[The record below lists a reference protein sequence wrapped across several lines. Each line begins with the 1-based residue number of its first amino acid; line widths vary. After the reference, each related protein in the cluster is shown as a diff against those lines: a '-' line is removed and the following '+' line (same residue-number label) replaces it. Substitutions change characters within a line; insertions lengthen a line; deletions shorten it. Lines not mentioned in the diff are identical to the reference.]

1 MSIEAAVA
9 GPHAGKPP
17 LLEVKALYRY
27 FRIKKRHLFGPA
39 AKVQAVDGV
48 SFTLDEG
55 ETLGLVGESGC
66 GKSTTGRLVLNIL
79 TPSAGEIRFDGADV
93 TGLDPED
100 WRALRLDM
108 QMIFQD
114 SLSAL
119 DPRMNIG
126 DQIRE
131 PLDIHGIG
139 NARERADKVNEMLDA
154 VGLPLGVVQRYPH
167 ELSGGQ
173 QQRVVIARALIL
185 RPRLIVCDEPV
196 SALDVS
202 IQAQVIN
209 LLRDL
214 QARFKVAYLFISHD
228 LSVVRHISD
237 RIAVMYLGQIVEMAP
252 RDELFDRPR
261 HPYTK
266 ALIAA
271 IPIPDPKIR
280 RERVI
285 LHGDPPSAIDP
296 PAGCRFHTRCPHAK
310 PICGTEVPVLKPV
323 AAGHLV
329 ACHLVESGEL

>member
-9 GPHAGKPP
+9 GPRAGKPP

-27 FRIKKRHLFGPA
+27 FRTKRRRLFGPRA
-39 AKVQAVDGV
+39 EVQAVDGV
-48 SFTLDEG
+48 SFTLEDG

-93 TGLDPED
+93 TGLEPED

-114 SLSAL
+114 PLSAL

-131 PLDIHGIG
+131 PLDIHDIG
-139 NARERADKVNEMLDA
+139 SARERADKVNGMLDA

-202 IQAQVIN
+202 IQAQGVN
-209 LLRDL
+209 LLKDL
-214 QARFKVAYLFISHD
+214 KSRFKDA
-228 LSVVRHISD
+228 
-237 RIAVMYLGQIVEMAP
+237 
-252 RDELFDRPR
+252 
-261 HPYTK
+261 
-266 ALIAA
+266 
-271 IPIPDPKIR
+271 
-280 RERVI
+280 
-285 LHGDPPSAIDP
+285 
-296 PAGCRFHTRCPHAK
+296 
-310 PICGTEVPVLKPV
+310 
-323 AAGHLV
+323 
-329 ACHLVESGEL
+329 

>member
-1 MSIEAAVA
+1 MEAHG
-9 GPHAGKPP
+9 GPSSAGKAP
-17 LLEVKALYRY
+17 LLEVRNLYRY
-27 FRIKKRHLFGPA
+27 FTTKRRFLFGPRA
-39 AKVQAVDGV
+39 QVQAVDGV
-48 SFTLDEG
+48 SFSLDDG

-79 TPSAGEIRFDGADV
+79 TPSAGEIRFEGSDFA
-93 TGLDPED
+93 GLGRED

-114 SLSAL
+114 PLSAL
-119 DPRMNIG
+119 DPRMTIG
-126 DQIRE
+126 DQVKE
-131 PLDIHGIG
+131 ALEIHGIG
-139 NARERADKVNEMLDA
+139 TAEEQAAKVDDMLDA
-154 VGLPLGVVQRYPH
+154 VGLPPGIAQRYPH

-185 RPRLIVCDEPV
+185 QPKLIVCDEPV

-209 LLRDL
+209 LLKDL

-237 RIAVMYLGQIVEMAP
+237 RIAVMYLGQIVEMAE
-252 RDELFDRPR
+252 RDELFDGPR

-266 ALIAA
+266 ALISA
-271 IPIPDPKIR
+271 IPIPDPRVR

-296 PAGCRFHTRCPHAK
+296 PSGCRFHTRCPFAK
-310 PICGTEVPVLKPV
+310 AVCGEKVPALKPTGE
-323 AAGHLV
+323 GHVV
-329 ACHLVESGEL
+329 ACHLVEAGEL

>member
-9 GPHAGKPP
+9 GPRAGKPP

-27 FRIKKRHLFGPA
+27 FRIKKRHLFGRA

-48 SFTLDEG
+48 SFTLEEG

-93 TGLDPED
+93 TGLDPKD

-131 PLDIHGIG
+131 PLDIHDIG
-139 NARERADKVNEMLDA
+139 NARERADKVNGMLDA

-237 RIAVMYLGQIVEMAP
+237 RIAVMYLGQIVETAA